1 MPTLVISDSILK
13 EKEKDGISYLK
24 ELQSDGYQFVL
35 IRNSNQTLDDTLQPD
50 YTILGNGSI
59 IQDCYQ
65 EILYQEKVD
74 PSFIQLEDCFNEYS
88 YDKLRINDMTYGY
101 VIQDILASYY
111 GELLVREL
119 ENKFQ
124 NVKGY
129 FHFPSNENISFF
141 QRNIDLFTAFSIL
154 YKEKKVDN
162 PTFLLKEPVEE
173 PLLKEFENSCY
184 MIGNK
189 LSKKNKETSL
199 YKVLK
204 KVQK

>member
-13 EKEKDGISYLK
+13 EEEKDGISYLK

-35 IRNSNQTLDDTLQPD
+35 IRNSLQVLDDTLQPD

-59 IQDCYQ
+59 IQNRYQ
-65 EILYQEKVD
+65 ETFYQEKVD
-74 PSFIQLEDCFNEYS
+74 PSFLQMEDWLREYS
-88 YDKLRINDMTYGY
+88 YDKLKIDHMTYGY
-101 VIQDILASYY
+101 VIQDILPSYY
-111 GELLVREL
+111 RELLVKEI
-119 ENKFQ
+119 ENEFH

-129 FHFPSNENISFF
+129 LYFPSNENISLF

-154 YKEKKVDN
+154 YEEKKVDT

-173 PLLKEFENSCY
+173 PLLREFENSCY

-189 LSKKNKETSL
+189 LSEKNDENSL

>member
-1 MPTLVISDSILK
+1 MPTLVISDSLLIE
-13 EKEKDGISYLK
+13 EKEGISYLK

-35 IRNSNQTLDDTLQPD
+35 IRNSLQVLDDTLQPD

-59 IQDCYQ
+59 IQNRYQ
-65 EILYQEKVD
+65 EILYREEID
-74 PSFIQLEDCFNEYS
+74 PSFIQLEEWLRRYS
-88 YDKLRINDMTYGY
+88 YDKLKVDNITYGY
-101 VIQDILASYY
+101 VIQDILPSYY
-111 GELLVREL
+111 RELLVKEI

-129 FHFPSNENISFF
+129 FHFPLEENISFF
-141 QRNIDLFTAFSIL
+141 QRNIDLFTAFSVL
-154 YKEKKVDN
+154 YEEKKVDT
-162 PTFLLKEPVEE
+162 PTFLLKESVEE
-173 PLLKEFENSCY
+173 PLLREFEESCY

-189 LSKKNKETSL
+189 LSQKNDENSL